1 MFSMFQLREQHTG
14 ATRACAGNWRS
25 IFVKCFKNWDKPRW
39 FINTFSSFQK
49 PFRILKEWKIFM
61 TLYLSF
67 TQFPPCYH
75 LHLWLRGDCARSLLL
90 HHKGDII
97 LVIFNISTRCWRLW
111 SCYGSHSL
119 SLCIIQICF
128 RHWQFEMWPAQP
140 AGCRFLSILQWGK
153 TISIYQQN
161 DQKVS
166 KTPDRFLIDSFNLGF

>member
-1 MFSMFQLREQHTG
+1 M
-14 ATRACAGNWRS
+14 CWRS

-61 TLYLSF
+61 TIFIIRVVSTLLPF
-67 TQFPPCYH
+67 APVAGG
-75 LHLWLRGDCARSLLL
+75 WSLLL

-140 AGCRFLSILQWGK
+140 AACRFHSILQWGK

-161 DQKVS
+161 DEKVS
-166 KTPDRFLIDSFNLGF
+166 KTPDRFLIDSFNLEI